1 MFDVGF
7 SELVVIGIVALVVI
21 GPERLPRVAR
31 TAGVLFGR
39 LQRYVAQVK
48 ADIGREIEMSDLKE
62 AKQEFENAARTFKA
76 EVEAKGAEVE
86 REIREAQGQI
96 ERDLAVKSDTV
107 QVEAAI
113 ASAEAHAAEPAVSPQ
128 LPTAPSEEPLAAEPS
143 PQLELDIGESHP
155 PPKA

>member
-48 ADIGREIEMSDLKE
+48 SDIGREIEMSDLKQ
-62 AKQEFENAARTFKA
+62 AKQEFESAARTFKA

-86 REIREAQGQI
+86 REIRDAQGQI
-96 ERDLAVKSDTV
+96 ERDLAAKGDAAAGTATAATP
-107 QVEAAI
+107 EAQLPGPAP
-113 ASAEAHAAEPAVSPQ
+113 AEP
-128 LPTAPSEEPLAAEPS
+128 PLEPS
-143 PQLELDIGESHP
+143 PQLELDMGEPTP
-155 PPKA
+155 PPKP

>member
-48 ADIGREIEMSDLKE
+48 ADIGREIEMSDLKH
-62 AKQEFENAARTFKA
+62 AKTEFEDAARSFKA

-86 REIREAQGQI
+86 REIRDAQAQV
-96 ERDLAVKSDTV
+96 ERDLASKSGV
-107 QVEAAI
+107 AQ
-113 ASAEAHAAEPAVSPQ
+113 AEAVAAAASPGLVPPPAQ
-128 LPTAPSEEPLAAEPS
+128 PSLEPS
-143 PQLELDIGESHP
+143 PQLELDMDEPRQP
-155 PPKA
+155 PRP